1 MKLSCLVKKNFSL
14 KKKSNSD
21 ICHFFM
27 SGITGDIG
35 QNRGMFQNE
44 CFLIT
49 FKKTKNRVDYRLIS
63 GNF

>member
-1 MKLSCLVKKNFSL
+1 M
-14 KKKSNSD
+14 
-21 ICHFFM
+21 CHFFM
-27 SGITGDIG
+27 SEITGDIG

-49 FKKTKNRVDYRLIS
+49 FEKTKNRVNYRLIL

>member
-1 MKLSCLVKKNFSL
+1 MLGPKQNLLE
-14 KKKSNSD
+14 KKSNSY